1 MIDPI
6 GGEMGA
12 VGAAAG
18 VDGPITLT
26 LEMDK
31 SLMLRLNRL
40 DQQVSQFQTQV
51 QASFAQQRDRSD
63 HKFTTI
69 NNNIRCFEGTIE
81 GSLLI
86 QQENNGRRLRRV
98 GEELPAEGIQ
108 DFISTLSPP
117 IQGHFENS
125 GWSTSLESIQ
135 GWSTSLE
142 SMGEDQQ
149 IK

>member
-108 DFISTLSPP
+108 ASFQL
-117 IQGHFENS
+117 
-125 GWSTSLESIQ
+125 
-135 GWSTSLE
+135 
-142 SMGEDQQ
+142 
-149 IK
+149 